1 MHEPIPVTV
10 LTGFLGAGKTTL
22 LRHMLQAE
30 HGLKLAVIENEFSET
45 PIDGQLLGDKPVE
58 LLTLANG
65 CVCCSIHVELEKAL
79 FLLLDKL
86 DAGELA
92 FDRLVI
98 ECTGLADPAPVAQ
111 TFFADEELAQRYVL
125 DGIVTLVDAVNAE
138 RHLQEAIAQAQVGFA
153 DRILLSK
160 TDLAEPEQVEALRQR
175 LVRINRRAPLRVVE
189 HGRIDL
195 AELLDIRGFNLN
207 ADIAPA
213 PLLRPLAPVGQSAD
227 RIRTLVLSS
236 DQPLDMTRLSA
247 FMEDLLERHGNS
259 LLRYKGVLDVA
270 GDERRLVF
278 QGVLRLYGFDW
289 DEPWGEGETRQSV
302 LVFIGD
308 NLPEDEIRAGFAAL
322 APLSRREREKSKK
335 PGECRAF
342 SCSADAYLPYTGS
355 LAQMALTF
363 SRTASTTDSSP
374 MFCRMSQI
382 QPASSRHSVSP
393 KPRVVTAGVPMR
405 RPEVTNGERG
415 SFGTLFLFTV
425 M

>member
-1 MHEPIPVTV
+1 MHPEPIPVTV

-30 HGLKLAVIENEFSET
+30 HGLKLAVIENEFSEA

-138 RHLQEAIAQAQVGFA
+138 RHLEEAIAQAQVGFA

-175 LVRINRRAPLRVVE
+175 LARINRRAPLRLVE
-189 HGRIDL
+189 HGRIEL

-213 PLLRPLAPVGQSAD
+213 PLLRPLAPLGLPAD
-227 RIRTLVLSS
+227 RIGTLVLSS
-236 DQPLDMTRLSA
+236 DQPLDMARLSA
-247 FMEDLLERHGNS
+247 FMEDLLERHGNA

-270 GDERRLVF
+270 GEERRLVF

-289 DEPWGEGETRQSV
+289 DEPWGEGEARQSV

-322 APLSRREREKSKK
+322 APLSLRER
-335 PGECRAF
+335 G
-342 SCSADAYLPYTGS
+342 
-355 LAQMALTF
+355 
-363 SRTASTTDSSP
+363 
-374 MFCRMSQI
+374 
-382 QPASSRHSVSP
+382 
-393 KPRVVTAGVPMR
+393 
-405 RPEVTNGERG
+405 RG
-415 SFGTLFLFTV
+415 
-425 M
+425 

>member
-1 MHEPIPVTV
+1 MSQMPIPVTV

-30 HGLKLAVIENEFSET
+30 HGLRLAVIENEFSET
-45 PIDGQLLGDKPVE
+45 PIDGQLLGDRPVE

-79 FLLLDKL
+79 YLLLDKL

-138 RHLQEAIAQAQVGFA
+138 RHLQETVAQAQVGFA

-160 TDLAEPEQVEALRQR
+160 TDLADAQQVEALRQR
-175 LVRINRRAPLRVVE
+175 LQRINRRAPLRVVE
-189 HGRIDL
+189 QGRIDL

-207 ADIAPA
+207 ADIGPA
-213 PLLRPLAPVGQSAD
+213 LTLRPLVPAGKAAD
-227 RIRTLVLSS
+227 RIATLVLKS
-236 DQPLDMTRLSA
+236 DRALDLDRLSA
-247 FMEDLLERHGNS
+247 FMERLLEQHGNA
-259 LLRYKGVLDVA
+259 LLRYKGVLSVA

-289 DEPWGEGETRQSV
+289 DEPWAADEPRESV

-308 NLPEDEIRAGFAAL
+308 DLPEEQIRAGFA
-322 APLSRREREKSKK
+322 EV
-335 PGECRAF
+335 
-342 SCSADAYLPYTGS
+342 
-355 LAQMALTF
+355 MA
-363 SRTASTTDSSP
+363 
-374 MFCRMSQI
+374 
-382 QPASSRHSVSP
+382 
-393 KPRVVTAGVPMR
+393 
-405 RPEVTNGERG
+405 
-415 SFGTLFLFTV
+415 
-425 M
+425 

>member
-1 MHEPIPVTV
+1 MHPEPIPVTV

-138 RHLQEAIAQAQVGFA
+138 RHLEEAIAQAQVGFA

-175 LVRINRRAPLRVVE
+175 LARINRRAPLRVVE
-189 HGRIDL
+189 HGRIEL

-213 PLLRPLAPVGQSAD
+213 PLLRPLAPLGLPAD
-227 RIRTLVLSS
+227 RIGTLVLSS
-236 DQPLDMTRLSA
+236 DQPLDMARLSA
-247 FMEDLLERHGNS
+247 FMEGLLERHGNA

-270 GDERRLVF
+270 GEERRLVF

-289 DEPWGEGETRQSV
+289 DEPWGEGEARQSV

-322 APLSRREREKSKK
+322 APLSLRER
-335 PGECRAF
+335 G
-342 SCSADAYLPYTGS
+342 
-355 LAQMALTF
+355 
-363 SRTASTTDSSP
+363 
-374 MFCRMSQI
+374 
-382 QPASSRHSVSP
+382 
-393 KPRVVTAGVPMR
+393 
-405 RPEVTNGERG
+405 RG
-415 SFGTLFLFTV
+415 
-425 M
+425 

>member
-1 MHEPIPVTV
+1 MHPEPIPVTV

-175 LVRINRRAPLRVVE
+175 LARINRRAPLRVVE
-189 HGRIDL
+189 HGRIEL

-207 ADIAPA
+207 ADIAAA
-213 PLLRPLAPVGQSAD
+213 PLLRPLVPLGLPAD

-236 DQPLDMTRLSA
+236 DKPLDMARLSA
-247 FMEDLLERHGNS
+247 FMEDLLERYGNA
-259 LLRYKGVLDVA
+259 LLRYKGVLNVA

-289 DEPWGEGETRQSV
+289 DEPWGEGEARQSV

-308 NLPEDEIRAGFAAL
+308 NLPEDEIRQGFAEV
-322 APLSRREREKSKK
+322 ERAG
-335 PGECRAF
+335 GE
-342 SCSADAYLPYTGS
+342 S
-355 LAQMALTF
+355 
-363 SRTASTTDSSP
+363 
-374 MFCRMSQI
+374 
-382 QPASSRHSVSP
+382 
-393 KPRVVTAGVPMR
+393 
-405 RPEVTNGERG
+405 
-415 SFGTLFLFTV
+415 
-425 M
+425 